1 MIGAQ
6 RNKEKEIMKSK
17 KFLALALAAV
27 TVSTMAAFASC
38 GEDADITIT
47 GSSSVSPLMSA
58 LAEAYEEK
66 NDVKISVQT
75 SDSSV
80 GIQDT
85 IDGKNDFGMASRDL
99 KDTEKGVVSKQ
110 IATDGVALI
119 VGKSCTVSNVTPEEV
134 YTLYAE
140 GTAIQEV
147 ITGGYNREAG
157 SGTRDAFT
165 DLIKDAE
172 GNKLKDLETFASVI
186 NNVNGTDAVKT
197 SIASSSNLIGY
208 ISLGSL
214 DDTVKALTFKGVE
227 ATVANIK
234 SGTYELKRPFNIVYQ
249 EGKLSEKA
257 QAFIDFIMSDEGQAI
272 VLEKGYIDMN

>member
-1 MIGAQ
+1 
-6 RNKEKEIMKSK
+6 MKTK
-17 KFLALALAAV
+17 KILALSLAAIS
-27 TVSTMAAFASC
+27 VSAMAAFTSC

-47 GSSSVSPLMSA
+47 GSSSVSPLMSV
-58 LAEAYEEK
+58 LAEAYEKE
-66 NDVKISVQT
+66 NDITISVQT

-99 KDTEKGVVSKQ
+99 KETETGVVSKQ

-134 YTLYAE
+134 YALYAD

-147 ITGGYNREAG
+147 ITGGYNRESG

-165 DLIKDAE
+165 DLIKNAE
-172 GNKLKDLETFASVI
+172 GKKLKDLKTFSSVI
-186 NNVNGTDAVKT
+186 NNATGTDAVKT
-197 SIASSSNLIGY
+197 SIASSTNLIGY

-227 ATVANIK
+227 ATVDNIK
-234 SGTYELKRPFNIVYQ
+234 AGTYELKRPFNIVYK
-249 EGKLSEKA
+249 EGGLSDKA
-257 QAFIDFIMSDEGQAI
+257 QAFIDFIMSAEGQAI
-272 VLEKGYIDMN
+272 VLEEGYIDMN